1 MPRASYDFSYFYKED
16 FVEKSTKLHLFTY
29 YTQSS
34 TRNEINKH
42 CNEMLM
48 IFLFRSSSASIG
60 VVPR

>member
-1 MPRASYDFSYFYKED
+1 MPPTSYDFLYFYKED
-16 FVEKSTKLHLFTY
+16 FVGKSTKLHLFTY
-29 YTQSS
+29 YTQHS

-48 IFLFRSSSASIG
+48 AFLFRSSSASIG